1 MIKKTTSIFG
11 CLPQDVYTIST
22 GRAAS
27 AVATSSKTKM
37 RETSSSGIG
46 DAAEA
51 KHYPSSICSDSDRIS
66 IDIIGDSD
74 IDMDDD
80 DDESESDTINVDKD
94 GDALGAYIK
103 LVSVGIQKNVVEVRL
118 HLPHDC
124 ITGVTHIRCEWVQVY

>member
-1 MIKKTTSIFG
+1 
-11 CLPQDVYTIST
+11 
-22 GRAAS
+22 
-27 AVATSSKTKM
+27 M

-66 IDIIGDSD
+66 IGIGDSD

-80 DDESESDTINVDKD
+80 DDESESDTINVDED